1 MIPPS
6 WRFYSPEGALTPGG
20 PHKWAVIDW
29 ELRRWFQVTG
39 PAEALP
45 DEEDAIKVVE
55 QHADAVGADIHTLE
69 VSANGELIGVST
81 EDPTWELRYPDY
93 PGPLTDQEIAYRSQ
107 LTERE
112 RLHLCTDLVE
122 YKGCDG
128 NSEIVAFKY
137 TIYQQRVE
145 YIWRELHTLKALR
158 DHESFVTFRR
168 VVLDDVSKKI
178 LGFTLQYIPG
188 GTLEDYRENH
198 REGPCDRP
206 FYFSWLKQ
214 LTDAID
220 DLNLGFGVMHQ
231 DIAPRNIL
239 FEPTTKS
246 LKIFDFDRSCL
257 IGAEDQEERRND
269 IDGLIFTVYETFT
282 KDDHF
287 REVPFDEQEVQK
299 VEDMKEW
306 DLIVPLE
313 EGKCIAAY
321 RSFLADWAA
330 ARRTTRSIKH
340 HSEAKYPA
348 SVPPYPE
355 LVPFIKATR
364 FGPLKI
370 LRRRR
375 ADVLKC
381 GEYATC
387 WERPSIKG

>member
-1 MIPPS
+1 MLLGNT
-6 WRFYSPEGALTPGG
+6 RDDSPAP
-20 PHKWAVIDW
+20 
-29 ELRRWFQVTG
+29 RVTG

-81 EDPTWELRYPDY
+81 EDPKWELRYPDY
-93 PGPLTDQEIAYRSQ
+93 PGPLPDQEIAYKSQ
-107 LTERE
+107 LIEKE

-122 YKGCDG
+122 YKGRDG

-145 YIWRELHTLKALR
+145 YIWRELHPLKVLR
-158 DHESFVTFRR
+158 DESFVTFRR

-188 GTLEDYRENH
+188 GTLEDHREDH
-198 REGPCDRP
+198 REGP
-206 FYFSWLKQ
+206 S
-214 LTDAID
+214 
-220 DLNLGFGVMHQ
+220 
-231 DIAPRNIL
+231 PRNIL
-239 FEPTTKS
+239 FEPITRS

-257 IGAEDQEERRND
+257 IGAEDQEESRND
-269 IDGLIFTVYETFT
+269 VDGLIFTVYETLT

-287 REVPFDEQEVQK
+287 REVPFDEQEVKK

-306 DLIVPLE
+306 GLIVPLE
-313 EGKCIAAY
+313 EGKGIAVY
-321 RSFLADWAA
+321 
-330 ARRTTRSIKH
+330 H
-340 HSEAKYPA
+340 HSEAKHQA

-355 LVPFIKATR
+355 IVPFIKATR

-370 LRRRR
+370 LSRRR
-375 ADVLKC
+375 ADLLKC

-387 WERPSIKG
+387 WERPSIKE

>member
-1 MIPPS
+1 MVS
-6 WRFYSPEGALTPGG
+6 
-20 PHKWAVIDW
+20 
-29 ELRRWFQVTG
+29 
-39 PAEALP
+39 
-45 DEEDAIKVVE
+45 
-55 QHADAVGADIHTLE
+55 E

-93 PGPLTDQEIAYRSQ
+93 PGPLPDQEIAYKSQ
-107 LTERE
+107 LIEKE
-112 RLHLCTDLVE
+112 RLHLCTDPVE
-122 YKGCDG
+122 YKGRDG

-145 YIWRELHTLKALR
+145 YIWRELHPLKVLR
-158 DHESFVTFRR
+158 DESFVTFRR

-188 GTLEDYRENH
+188 GTLEDHRENH
-198 REGPCDRP
+198 REGPS
-206 FYFSWLKQ
+206 Y
-214 LTDAID
+214 ID

-239 FEPTTKS
+239 FEPITRS

-257 IGAEDQEERRND
+257 IGAEDQEESRND
-269 IDGLIFTVYETFT
+269 VDGLIFTVYETLT

-287 REVPFDEQEVQK
+287 REVPFDEQEVKK

-306 DLIVPLE
+306 GLIVPLE
-313 EGKCIAAY
+313 EGKGIAVY
-321 RSFLADWAA
+321 
-330 ARRTTRSIKH
+330 H
-340 HSEAKYPA
+340 HSEAKHQA

-355 LVPFIKATR
+355 IVPFIKATR

-370 LRRRR
+370 LSRRR
-375 ADVLKC
+375 ADLLKC

-387 WERPSIKG
+387 WERPSIKE